1 MATRILLETKDPSD
15 AKDYGIEWASV
26 LAAEHETGIATSTWG
41 ASDPAGLDI
50 DDDEIVGNTKA
61 VVWVS
66 GGVAGTTYAL
76 TNTIVTSSG
85 TPRTH
90 ERTIHIPCK
99 DR

>member
-1 MATRILLETKDPSD
+1 MATRVVLETKDPSD
-15 AKDYGIEWASV
+15 VKDYAIDWGAV
-26 LAAEHETGIATSTWG
+26 LTAEGEVGIATSAWAT
-41 ASDPAGLDI
+41 SDPVGLDI
-50 DDDEIVGNTKA
+50 DDDDVIGTKA

-90 ERTIHIPCK
+90 ERTISIPCK